1 MIGRLADLIEYKFG
15 INIRL
20 WLLGVFGFSF
30 FCFVF
35 FVFLFSGGSDW
46 LSTAKGYVYW
56 QVRAIRYDGQD
67 SAHSPVKTSWANY
80 DGMTHDGALL
90 LRVYEDKRVGQITAL
105 LADLDIKDVNGVA
118 RYLQQYK
125 RANVKVDYYHL
136 IENDTDYVVMWTQ
149 NGVPLN
155 LKLIEAGL
163 AHPMDTP
170 PTNLVN
176 TLMAQFYKNKL

>member
-1 MIGRLADLIEYKFG
+1 MIDRLVDIIYYKFG
-15 INIRL
+15 IDIRV
-20 WLLGVFGFSF
+20 WFLGAVIVSTLGFA
-30 FCFVF
+30 FVL
-35 FVFLFSGGSDW
+35 FLSLGGSEW
-46 LSTAKGYVYW
+46 LRNVNGFVYW
-56 QVRAIRYDGQD
+56 EVRAMRYDGSD
-67 SAHSPVKTSWANY
+67 SAHSPVRTSWANY
-80 DGMTHDGALL
+80 DGITHEGALL
-90 LRVYEDKRVGQITAL
+90 LRVYDDNRVSQITAL
-105 LADLDIKDVNGVA
+105 LADLELKDLNGVA

-136 IENDTDYVVMWTQ
+136 IKNDKDYVVMWTQ